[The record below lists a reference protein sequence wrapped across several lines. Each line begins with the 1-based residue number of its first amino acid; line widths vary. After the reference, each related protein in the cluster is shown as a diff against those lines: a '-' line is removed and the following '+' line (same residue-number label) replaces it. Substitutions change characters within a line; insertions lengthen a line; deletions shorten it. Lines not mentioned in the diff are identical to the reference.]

1 MQHLFLCTISAGT
14 GDKNSEILVGVFS
27 SERAALDAG
36 RDASTA
42 LNIGVN
48 QSTHIT
54 KLALDE
60 PVMAPAA

>member
-14 GDKNSEILVGVFS
+14 GDKNSGILVGVFS

-36 RDASTA
+36 RDVSKA
-42 LNIGVN
+42 LNLGVN
-48 QSTHIT
+48 HSTHIT
-54 KLALDE
+54 QLSLDE

>member
-1 MQHLFLCTISAGT
+1 MQHLFLCTISDSA

-36 RDASTA
+36 RDAAKT
-42 LNIGVN
+42 LNLGVN

-54 KLALDE
+54 QLSLDHT
-60 PVMAPAA
+60 VMAPTA